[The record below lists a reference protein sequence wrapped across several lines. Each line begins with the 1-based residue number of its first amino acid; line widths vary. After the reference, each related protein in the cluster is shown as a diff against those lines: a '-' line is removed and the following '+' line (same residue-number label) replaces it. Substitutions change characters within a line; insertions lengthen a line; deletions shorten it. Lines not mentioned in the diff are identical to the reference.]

1 MATIPESHVDLLTGP
16 VYLAVA
22 TVNPNGQPQVTPMWG
37 SYDGTQVLL
46 NTVRGRKKERNMVER
61 PMVTILAMD
70 PANPYRWIQ
79 VQGTVEM
86 SEDGARAHIDELA
99 KLYRGVD
106 SYYGGVQPAEMEGT
120 ETRVIAKLS
129 PKTVVVFPPA

>member
-1 MATIPESHVDLLTGP
+1 MATIPESHADLLTGP
-16 VYLAVA
+16 VYIGVA
-22 TVNPNGQPQVTPMWG
+22 TVNSDGQPQVTPMWC
-37 SYDGTQVLL
+37 SYDGTNILL
-46 NTVRGRKKERNMVER
+46 NSVRGRKKERNMAER

-79 VQGTVEM
+79 VQGTVELT
-86 SEDGARAHIDELA
+86 EEGAHAHIDELA
-99 KLYRGVD
+99 RLYRGVD

-120 ETRVIAKLS
+120 ETRVIARLA